1 MGYAHHGETIM
12 SNPLIKRG
20 LTESEYREMTKRDV
34 IRQACEKHFSSIP
47 FRKAFEN
54 ILSGDR
60 TVAQEI
66 GQAITYNEF
75 SVVNALSNPNVHAV
89 LEGIRETA
97 LALMPDTFYIPIEID
112 LPQEVEP
119 STKFRKNDVSRYY
132 IKLSGADRKRFND
145 AYNMLVKEGIS
156 YQTLEKIDCDN
167 GEFKF
172 FVVSDVLK
180 DAPGG
185 YVDERGAWINCPY
198 SKDSGG
204 AA

>member
-1 MGYAHHGETIM
+1 M

-34 IRQACEKHFSSIP
+34 IRQACEKHFNSIP

-112 LPQEVEP
+112 LNYEVAVSKYYQRLLQPDRGRFARAVELLRQEG
-119 STKFRKNDVSRYY
+119 VSY
-132 IKLSGADRKRFND
+132 K
-145 AYNMLVKEGIS
+145 
-156 YQTLEKIDCDN
+156 TLEKIDCDN
-167 GEFKF
+167 GEFKYY
-172 FVVSDVLK
+172 VVADFLK
-180 DAPGG
+180 ANPGG

-198 SKDSGG
+198 SKDQGG